1 MEEREDGKNVNAWHW
16 EERDCSKWC
25 RERLDVRILSIDV
38 TENDRSVKVTKVTK
52 MEGEVNW
59 YNRKGKLFTLY
70 DLNLSLDFVGKRGED
85 AVTGSVKISDFE
97 QDNEQKAGFRVSIGT
112 GTADEAWKTW
122 ARDVVKKHFIDVWSN
137 VIVDLH
143 DDQKARLPA
152 LANNESAS
160 KIKLPDVVQKS
171 NSATKLAAAPAAAV
185 ATGSLSLS
193 HTFQAS
199 VQDLW
204 DLFTNA
210 RKVEHFTQSKV
221 LMEAKEGGLFQ
232 LYDGVITG
240 CFLELKP
247 NTEMRFAW
255 RLKDWKTGLN
265 SQVSIKFVKSSA
277 GTKLELV
284 QTGVPAD
291 EIERTRIGWTKYY
304 FERWKGIFGYSFN

>member
-1 MEEREDGKNVNAWHW
+1 VEERDDGKNVNAWHW

-25 RERLDVRILSIDV
+25 RERLDQCIGSIDV
-38 TENDRSVKVTKVTK
+38 VENDRAVKVSKVTK

-70 DLNLSLDFVGKRGED
+70 DLSLSLDFVGKRGDE
-85 AVTGSVKISDFE
+85 AVTGTIKISEFE
-97 QDNEQKAGFRVSIGT
+97 QDNEQKAGFRLSLGT

-122 ARDVVKKHFIDVWSN
+122 ARDVLKKHFIDVWSR

-143 DDQKARLPA
+143 EDQKARLPA
-152 LANNESAS
+152 LANNEAAG
-160 KIKLPDVVQKS
+160 KIKLPEVIQKAAKAEAPVASVPVVS
-171 NSATKLAAAPAAAV
+171 SITLA
-185 ATGSLSLS
+185 

-204 DLFTNA
+204 DLFLNP

-221 LMEAKEGGLFQ
+221 MLDPKEGGLFQ

-255 RLKDWKTGLN
+255 RLKDWKQGIN
-265 SQVSIKFVKSSA
+265 SQVTVKFVKSSG
-277 GTKLELV
+277 GTKVELV
-284 QTGVPAD
+284 QTNIPAD
-291 EIERTRIGWTKYY
+291 DVERTRQGWTKYY
-304 FERWKGIFGYSFN
+304 FERWRGIFGYSFQ

>member
-25 RERLDVRILSIDV
+25 RERLDQRILTIDV
-38 TENDRSVKVTKVTK
+38 SEGDRALKVTKVSK
-52 MEGEVNW
+52 MDGEVNW

-70 DLNLSLDFVGKRGED
+70 DLNLTLDFSGKRGDD
-85 AVTGSVKISDFE
+85 ALTGSVKISDFE
-97 QDNEQKAGFRVSIGT
+97 QDNEQRADFRVSIGT
-112 GTADEAWKTW
+112 GIADEPWKVW
-122 ARDVVKKHFIDVWSN
+122 AREAVKKHFIDVWSR

-152 LANNESAS
+152 LANNESAG
-160 KIKLPDVVQKS
+160 KIKLPEVVQKS
-171 NSATKLAAAPAAAV
+171 SSANKLSAADAAPV
-185 ATGSLSLS
+185 ASGSVSLTQ
-193 HTFQAS
+193 TFQAS

-221 LMEAKEGGLFQ
+221 MMDAKEGGLFQ

-255 RLKDWKTGLN
+255 RLKDWKPGIN
-265 SQVSIKFVKSSA
+265 SQVTLKFVKSSG
-277 GTKLELV
+277 GTKLELI
-284 QTGVPAD
+284 QTNVPSD
-291 EIERTRIGWTKYY
+291 DLERTKQGWTKYY
-304 FERWKGIFGYSFN
+304 FERWRGIFGYSYQ